1 MRDDRLRLADTL
13 EAIGQ
18 IEKYSQRGRAAFD
31 ENELIRVWIFHHL
44 QIIGEACRT
53 TFGKRIRTRCGPT
66 LWAFGMSWCIN
77 TFGIDLDAVWEVVVR
92 DLPELKSKVLEIA
105 QTPPSA
111 EEN

>member
-66 LWAFGMSWCIN
+66 LWGFGMFLYASTLASILRRYGKSSCG
-77 TFGIDLDAVWEVVVR
+77 TF
-92 DLPELKSKVLEIA
+92 P
-105 QTPPSA
+105 
-111 EEN
+111 N